1 MKFGIL
7 SSEPAA
13 AYLLTTTLMAFV
25 LSAISPT
32 RSTTNKLDA
41 ATALTATTKC
51 QVKAARDSADP
62 SAIKMKT
69 G

>member
-1 MKFGIL
+1 MKSGIP

-13 AYLLTTTLMAFV
+13 AYPPTTTSMAFV
-25 LSAISPT
+25 LSATSPT
-32 RSTTNKLDA
+32 KSTTNKLDA
-41 ATALTATTKC
+41 VTALTATTKC